1 MKTSTLVIPFSS
13 KQNSIFLIQGLICFV
28 LLNIVADYLFSHLRT
43 SSFYLSESFLF
54 STYWLIFAASLPFI
68 NWFLEI
74 SQNLF
79 VKRSVI
85 MLVAILHFLTYPAL
99 VWLFSKAFYDYTFE
113 YQQTFE
119 YALTTYLLVTI
130 LAYGFYMWSLKHF
143 KNENLSDLSAIES
156 TKREISKVTSLTL
169 TDTSNVQSHV
179 IVDDIITITAN
190 APYVI
195 IQLENKKFVHH
206 ATLKS
211 MEQMLDDQKFI
222 RIHKSCI
229 VNLSKVSSIKSRGN
243 GDYDLEI
250 LGGSIVRLART
261 YVKSFKSKWYK
272 R

>member
-1 MKTSTLVIPFSS
+1 MKTSALFISFSS
-13 KQNSIFLIQGLICFV
+13 KQNSIFLIQGLIGFV
-28 LLNIVADYLFSHLRT
+28 LLNMVADFLFALLRT

-99 VWLFSKAFYDYTFE
+99 VWLFSKVFYDYTFE

-119 YALTTYLLVTI
+119 YALTTYMLITI
-130 LAYGFYMWSLKHF
+130 LAYGFCMWSLKQV
-143 KNENLSDLSAIES
+143 KNENLLDLTGYES
-156 TKREISKVTSLTL
+156 IQLVETKVTSLTL
-169 TDTSNVQSHV
+169 TDTSNVQSQV